1 MTAAALVVLAW
12 FALASARQVA
22 RLRHAHALV
31 RQVACE
37 RGAELSVDRAARLG
51 LVNPA
56 PRRRW
61 SSDRQD
67 TDRVPVPRVLHD
79 MPHH

>member
-1 MTAAALVVLAW
+1 MTAAAVVVLVW
-12 FALASARQVA
+12 LVLATARQAA
-22 RLRHAHALV
+22 RLRRASDLV

-37 RGAELSVDRAARLG
+37 RGAEQSVDRAARLG
-51 LVNPA
+51 LINSA

-67 TDRVPVPRVLHD
+67 TDRPIVPRVLHD